1 VGCGGWGMRGQK
13 VPKGY
18 KQTEVGVIPEDWD
31 VSTVGTEFSIQL
43 GKMIDAEKNLGVLKP
58 YLGNRAI
65 QWGRIELND
74 IGLVALTPSDI
85 QNFRLKAG
93 DLLVCEGGE
102 IGRAAIWNN
111 QLPECYYQKALH
123 RLRPIQGYD
132 IHLMLYVLQYFA
144 DTNFLNN
151 FVTQTSIA
159 HLPKEKFVQVPLA
172 VPPIEEQ
179 KLIARALSD
188 IDALIEALEGAIGK
202 KRHIKQGAMQE
213 LLTGKS
219 RLPGFD
225 NPERKKTEIGEVPSD
240 WDVVQ
245 IGNIANVKTGPFG
258 SSLHESDYVNDGT
271 PIITVEHLG
280 ERGVLYSNL
289 PLVSDSDKKRLG
301 SYLLDE
307 GDIVFSRVGSV
318 DRNARIS
325 SAESGWLFS
334 GRLLRLRSLDSK
346 RIDTNYLSYYF
357 HSEPFKQRVYKVAV
371 GQTMAS
377 LNTQILKSI
386 FVALPLLPEQQAIAT
401 ILSDMDTEI
410 ATLEAKLTKTRQL
423 KQGMMHELLTGRIR
437 LV

>member
-1 VGCGGWGMRGQK
+1 MSGQK

-18 KQTEVGVIPEDWD
+18 KQTEVGVIPEDWGI
-31 VSTVGTEFSIQL
+31 STVGAEFSIQL
-43 GKMIDAEKNLGVLKP
+43 GKMIDAGKNSGVLKP

-74 IGLVALTPSDI
+74 IGLVPLTPSDI
-85 QNFRLKAG
+85 QNLRLKAG

-111 QLPECYYQKALH
+111 ELPECYYQKALH
-123 RLRPIQGYD
+123 RLRPSQGYD

-188 IDALIEALEGAIGK
+188 IDALIEGLEGTISK

-213 LLTGKS
+213 LLTGKQ

-225 NPERKKTEIGEVPSD
+225 NSERKKSEIGEVPSD
-240 WDVVQ
+240 WDVTQ

-280 ERGVLYSNL
+280 ERSVLYNHL
-289 PLVSDSDKKRLG
+289 PLVSDSDKKRLS
-301 SYLLDE
+301 SYLLEE

-325 SAESGWLFS
+325 LAESGWLFS
-334 GRLLRLRSLDSK
+334 GRLLRLRPLDSK

-357 HSEPFKQRVYKVAV
+357 HSEPFKHRVYKVAV

-386 FVALPLLPEQQAIAT
+386 FVALPLLPEQQAIST

-423 KQGMMHELLTGRIR
+423 KQGMMHELLTGQIR